1 MAERNYVKHTR
12 YIHQC
17 IYSMLSFLKK
27 SYKTYFIHLAIH
39 KNFRKVSKEIVN
51 SDCLCRMGL
60 GEETLES

>member
-1 MAERNYVKHTR
+1 
-12 YIHQC
+12 
-17 IYSMLSFLKK
+17 MLSFLKK
-27 SYKTYFIHLAIH
+27 SYKTYFRHLAIH